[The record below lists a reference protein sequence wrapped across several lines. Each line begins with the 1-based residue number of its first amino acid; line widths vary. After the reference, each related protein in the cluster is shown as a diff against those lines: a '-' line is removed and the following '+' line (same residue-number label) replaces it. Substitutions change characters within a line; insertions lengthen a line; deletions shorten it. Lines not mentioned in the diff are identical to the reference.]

1 MVSTAEQLISM
12 ASSQKQTELSE
23 LIVKE
28 LEESFYYF
36 VPKKLN
42 FDKVEVFFG
51 ERFFK
56 YLMVKDSSNLFIH
69 LENNFSFIF
78 NHKVQDLLHKSM
90 LNLESL
96 DNQALILIICQDII
110 YAYQREYKNLEA

>member
-56 YLMVKDSSNLFIH
+56 YLMVKDSK
-69 LENNFSFIF
+69 NNFSFLF

>member
-12 ASSQKQTELSE
+12 ASSSQKHTELSE

-56 YLMVKDSSNLFIH
+56 YLMVKDSSNFIVIQKTT
-69 LENNFSFIF
+69 LVSF
-78 NHKVQDLLHKSM
+78 
-90 LNLESL
+90 
-96 DNQALILIICQDII
+96 LITKF
-110 YAYQREYKNLEA
+110 RHPS

>member
-12 ASSQKQTELSE
+12 ASSSQKHTELSE

-42 FDKVEVFFG
+42 FDKV
-51 ERFFK
+51 
-56 YLMVKDSSNLFIH
+56 
-69 LENNFSFIF
+69 
-78 NHKVQDLLHKSM
+78 
-90 LNLESL
+90 
-96 DNQALILIICQDII
+96 
-110 YAYQREYKNLEA
+110 